1 MAHFA
6 QISDGIVT
14 NVIVINNDVCGEEY
28 PASEPIGKAFIAS
41 LKLEG
46 NWIQTSYN
54 HNFRKQ
60 YAGVGFTYDEAA
72 DEFVSLSPCPS
83 WVLDSNN
90 NWQPPIPKPEGDFY
104 WDEESLSWLAI
115 PVG

>member
-28 PASEPIGKAFIAS
+28 PASEPIGQDFIAS

-60 YAGVGFTYDEAA
+60 YAGVGFTYDAEA
-72 DEFVSLSPCPS
+72 DEFVSFSPFPS
-83 WVLDSNN
+83 WSLDSNN
-90 NWQPPIPKPEGDFY
+90 DWQAPTPKPEGDFY